1 MSESPIQSILVVD
14 DEEAIRQTLQYRLQ
28 HLGYEVE
35 AVGDVQ
41 SAMERVQLNEYG
53 AILLDVRMPSGNG
66 LDLIAPIR
74 RISADTQIIVM
85 SGYAT
90 FDMVVQAMKLGAVDF
105 ITKPFD
111 PERLNVTVRNAFEC
125 RRLTT
130 ENASLRKAIE
140 YRHPEVLIGISPS
153 IMELHCLIGKIAE
166 TDSTVLISGES
177 GTGKELVA
185 LALHHQNR
193 SRSGPFVPVSCGAIT
208 ESLLESEFFGHEK
221 GAFTGAI
228 AAHIGRFELANKG
241 TIFLDE
247 VGELSLNLQVKLLR
261 VLQERVFERVGS
273 SKTRAVDVRVI
284 SATNRDLEQAV
295 EEGRFR
301 EDLYYRLNVIPITIP
316 PLRARPEDIP
326 LLVRHFLDRLNRMTK
341 GMISGVTTEALGL
354 LQAYHWPG
362 NVRELENFIER
373 IVALK
378 ESGEIDANDLPMAMR
393 QSKKSGGPAVAIDF
407 PPQGIDLPCLIDALE
422 HNLITQA
429 LTLSH
434 GVKSRA
440 AELLAV
446 WRPLLLRRMS
456 ALGIPDPTPPRKR
469 SSSEED

>member
-1 MSESPIQSILVVD
+1 MNASPIQSILVVD

-28 HLGYEVE
+28 HLGYEVD

-41 SAMERVQLNEYG
+41 QAQERLQINEYG
-53 AILLDVRMPSGNG
+53 LVLLDVRMPSGSG
-66 LDLIAPIR
+66 LDLIALIR

-90 FDMVVQAMKLGAVDF
+90 FDMVVEAMKLGAVDF

-111 PERLNVTVRNAFEC
+111 PERLSVAVRNAFEC
-125 RRLTT
+125 RRLTA

-140 YRHPEVLIGISPS
+140 YRHPEILIGISPA

-185 LALHHQNR
+185 LALHHQNH
-193 SRSGPFVPVSCGAIT
+193 SRPGPFVPVSCGAIT

-228 AAHIGRFELANKG
+228 ASRAGRFELANKG

-284 SATNRDLEQAV
+284 SATNRDLEQEV

-316 PLRARPEDIP
+316 PLRARSEDIP
-326 LLVRHFLDRLNRMTK
+326 ILVRHFLDRLNPMNK
-341 GMISGVTTEALGL
+341 GKISGVTAEALGL
-354 LQAYHWPG
+354 LRAYHWPG

-373 IVALK
+373 VVALK
-378 ESGEIDANDLPMAMR
+378 GSGEIDAEDLPMSMR
-393 QSKKSGGPAVAIDF
+393 QSKKAEGRAAAIEF
-407 PPQGIDLPCLIDALE
+407 PPQGIDLPCLIDELE

-440 AELLAV
+440 AELLGLNRTTLV
-446 WRPLLLRRMS
+446 EKLRR
-456 ALGIPDPTPPRKR
+456 G
-469 SSSEED
+469 

>member
-28 HLGYEVE
+28 HLGYEVD

-41 SAMERVQLNEYG
+41 QAQERLQINEYG
-53 AILLDVRMPSGNG
+53 LVLLDVRMPSGSG

-111 PERLNVTVRNAFEC
+111 LERLSVAVRNAFEC
-125 RRLTT
+125 RRLTA

-140 YRHPEVLIGISPS
+140 YRHPEILIGISPA

-185 LALHHQNR
+185 QALHHQNH
-193 SRSGPFVPVSCGAIT
+193 SRPGPFVPVSCGAIT

-228 AAHIGRFELANKG
+228 ASRAGRFELANKG

-284 SATNRDLEQAV
+284 SATNRDLEQEV

-301 EDLYYRLNVIPITIP
+301 EDLYYRLNVIPVTIP

-326 LLVRHFLDRLNRMTK
+326 LLVRHFLDRLNRMNK
-341 GMISGVTTEALGL
+341 GKISGVTPEALGL
-354 LQAYHWPG
+354 LRAYHWPG

-373 IVALK
+373 VVALK
-378 ESGEIDANDLPMAMR
+378 ESGEIGAEDLPMAMR
-393 QSKKSGGPAVAIDF
+393 QSKKSGGRAAAVEF
-407 PPQGIDLPCLIDALE
+407 PPQGIDLPCLMDELE

-440 AELLAV
+440 AELLGLNRTTLV
-446 WRPLLLRRMS
+446 EKLRR
-456 ALGIPDPTPPRKR
+456 G
-469 SSSEED
+469 

>member
-1 MSESPIQSILVVD
+1 MNASPIQSILVVD
-14 DEEAIRQTLQYRLQ
+14 DEEAIRQILQYRLQ
-28 HLGYEVE
+28 HLGYEVD

-41 SAMERVQLNEYG
+41 QAQERLQINEYG
-53 AILLDVRMPSGNG
+53 LVLLDVRMPSGSG
-66 LDLIAPIR
+66 LDLIALIR

-90 FDMVVQAMKLGAVDF
+90 FDMVVEAMKLGAVDF

-111 PERLNVTVRNAFEC
+111 PERLSVAVRNAFEC
-125 RRLTT
+125 RRLTA

-140 YRHPEVLIGISPS
+140 YRHPEILIGISPA

-185 LALHHQNR
+185 LALHHQNH
-193 SRSGPFVPVSCGAIT
+193 SRPGPFVPVSCGAIT

-228 AAHIGRFELANKG
+228 ASRAGRFELANKG

-284 SATNRDLEQAV
+284 SATNRDLEQEV

-316 PLRARPEDIP
+316 PLRARSEDIP
-326 LLVRHFLDRLNRMTK
+326 ILVRHFLDRLNPMNK
-341 GMISGVTTEALGL
+341 GKISGVTAEALGL
-354 LQAYHWPG
+354 LRAYHWPG

-373 IVALK
+373 VVALK
-378 ESGEIDANDLPMAMR
+378 GSGEIDAEDLPMSMR
-393 QSKKSGGPAVAIDF
+393 QSKKAEGRAAAIEF
-407 PPQGIDLPCLIDALE
+407 PPQGIDLPCLIDELE

-440 AELLAV
+440 AELLGLNRTTLV
-446 WRPLLLRRMS
+446 EKLRR
-456 ALGIPDPTPPRKR
+456 G
-469 SSSEED
+469 